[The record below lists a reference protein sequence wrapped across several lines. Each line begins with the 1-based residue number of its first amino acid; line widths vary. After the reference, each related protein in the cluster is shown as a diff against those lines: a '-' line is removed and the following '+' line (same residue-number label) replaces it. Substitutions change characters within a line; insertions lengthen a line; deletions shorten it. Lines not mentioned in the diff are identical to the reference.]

1 MNRIDEKLFEYAEEP
16 LRESLDHFMKSNDL
30 MCFEEGIH
38 HINYYDAG
46 ESDTLIMMIPSIS
59 GNAIAYFNYIQ
70 TLSKNSRVIAPSY
83 DAGRT
88 LLEQCEGFIALA
100 KSMPHKKM
108 ILFGYS
114 FGGVIAQLMTIIDPD
129 FVHDLIL
136 FDTET
141 KTKHIHPELVKK
153 FVKSYRRLNRSLY
166 YLPEKWMYRSL
177 SKKIAFD
184 VKIGLEEDKH
194 FWEAFY
200 TQILLETS
208 KEQVR
213 LLNSNVREF
222 WKNYELTLEE
232 FDKFK
237 GRVII
242 LNVTGASNRV
252 EVQELAHMYK
262 NAEIK
267 VYDNSFRMSLVTCYK
282 NVISD
287 ITNLVDQNKVN
298 DNYEKEI

>member
-1 MNRIDEKLFEYAEEP
+1 MNKIDEKLFEYAEAP
-16 LRESLDHFMKSNDL
+16 LKESLNQFMKSNDL
-30 MCFEEGIH
+30 MSFEEGIH

-46 ESDTLIMMIPSIS
+46 ESDTLIMMIPSIN

-70 TLSKNSRVIAPSY
+70 TLSENSRVIAPSY

-88 LLEQCEGFIALA
+88 LREQCEGFIALA
-100 KSMPHKKM
+100 QSIPHKKM

-114 FGGVIAQLMTIIDPD
+114 FGGVIAQLMTIIDPELVD
-129 FVHDLIL
+129 DLIL

-141 KTKHIHPELVKK
+141 KTKHIHPALVKK
-153 FVKSYRRLNRSLY
+153 FVKSYRRLNRSLS

-177 SKKIAFD
+177 GKKITFD
-184 VKIGLEEDKH
+184 VKIGLEDNKH

-208 KEQVR
+208 KEEVK
-213 LLNSNVREF
+213 LLHSNVREF
-222 WKNYELTLEE
+222 WKNYELTPEE

-237 GRVII
+237 GNVII
-242 LNVTGASNRV
+242 LNVKGASNRV

-262 NAEIK
+262 DADVK
-267 VYDNSFRMSLVTCYK
+267 VYDNSFRMSLVTCY
-282 NVISD
+282 NSVVSD
-287 ITNLVDQNKVN
+287 ITNLTNQ
-298 DNYEKEI
+298 